1 MKTKAVSR
9 LASLASSG
17 TRPAGGALELWLPAG
32 WPEVAGPIH
41 WRRTGGAEVRRGR
54 CADILE
60 CKDVAGGG
68 RVHVWTP
75 AADTLLTHAT
85 LPTRSRAKIMQ
96 ALPYALEDQLLED
109 PDNLHIAYIE
119 EPGGRLAVAV
129 TSRQRLQTW
138 NKVLAQAGISPTSMA
153 PACLSVPWS
162 PQAWAIAFA
171 DSNAWLRTG
180 AASGSACPRTGNE
193 PPAILRL
200 ALTEARAAQQA
211 PDSLLVFGAPPELDA
226 NAWSEA
232 LGVTVHATTQAPG
245 QWEYA
250 ALPTLNLLQGE
261 FALHSQAADVLRPLR
276 PAAIMLGVWLV
287 GALVVNAVDWWQ
299 LRGQYEG
306 YRREMNNILLKNFPD
321 TKVVLDPAQQM
332 TRGLEQL
339 QKRGGTGAESDL
351 VPLLARATPALRK
364 QPQVRIASLHY
375 ADRSLTIDLL
385 APSAQALETLKQDL
399 QSANIDAELLSS
411 NSRGAQ
417 FEGRLRVQAP
427 RAGKPS

>member
-1 MKTKAVSR
+1 MKPKALSR
-9 LASLASSG
+9 LAALRAG
-17 TRPAGGALELWLPAG
+17 AARPAAGVVELWLPAG
-32 WPEVAGPIH
+32 WPEVAGPIE

-54 CADILE
+54 CADILA
-60 CKDVAGGG
+60 CKSVAGSG

-109 PDNLHIAYIE
+109 PEKLHFAYVE

-129 TSRQRLQTW
+129 TSRQRLRSWHQA
-138 NKVLAQAGISPTSMA
+138 LAQAGITPASMA
-153 PACLSVPWS
+153 PASLSVPWS

-180 AASGSACPRTGNE
+180 AASGSACPHTGNE

-200 ALTEARAAQQA
+200 ALAEARAAQQA
-211 PDSLLVFGAPPELDA
+211 PDSLLVFGAPPGFDA

-232 LGVTVHATTQAPG
+232 LGLAVHASPQAPG
-245 QWEYA
+245 HWEYA
-250 ALPTLNLLQGE
+250 ALPALNLLQGE
-261 FALHSQAADVLRPLR
+261 FALHSPAADVLRPLR
-276 PAAIMLGVWLV
+276 PAAIMLGLWLV
-287 GALVVNAVDWWQ
+287 GALVVNSIDWWQ
-299 LRGQYEG
+299 LRSQYEG
-306 YRREMNNILLKNFPD
+306 YRTEMNSILLKSFPE
-321 TKVVLDPAQQM
+321 TKVVLDPPQQM

-339 QKRGGTGAESDL
+339 QKRGGASAEGDL
-351 VPLLARATPALRK
+351 VPLLARAAPALRK
-364 QPQVRIASLHY
+364 QPQLRIASLRY
-375 ADRSLTIDLL
+375 ADRSLTLDLL
-385 APSAQALETLKQDL
+385 APSAQALEALQQDL
-399 QSANIDAELLSS
+399 RSANMDAELLSS

-427 RAGKPS
+427 RPGRPS